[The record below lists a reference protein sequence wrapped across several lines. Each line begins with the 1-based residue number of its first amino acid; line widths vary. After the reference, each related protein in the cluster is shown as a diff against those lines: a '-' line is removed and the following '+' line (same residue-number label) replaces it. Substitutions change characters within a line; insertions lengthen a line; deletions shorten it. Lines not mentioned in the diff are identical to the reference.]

1 MLKRMRPRKR
11 LVTGMMKMRT
21 GGLTGPLKEGPNSP
35 EKLVVVKH
43 NEYFGYAKQYR
54 RLYYLTRLCEMEPGQ
69 DPAILSTRRT
79 GAIAKEEAPPKRMG
93 GAEGRVNRAARSVT
107 SSRNR
112 DRNLTYVHGCTRQ
125 WIVVEVQNQRPI
137 IGR

>member
-54 RLYYLTRLCEMEPGQ
+54 RLYCLTRLCEMEPGQ

-93 GAEGRVNRAARSVT
+93 GASVSPTPLERRYSRPLFDPLRRVNGPMSAV
-107 SSRNR
+107 
-112 DRNLTYVHGCTRQ
+112 
-125 WIVVEVQNQRPI
+125 
-137 IGR
+137 